1 MRIES
6 GGSVL
11 IIPGLGDSGP
21 QHWQTL
27 WEASHPEYCRVRQTE
42 WERPRCSD
50 WVSNLGAAISAANPP
65 VVLVAHSM
73 GCIAAVHWAATT
85 GNASKQVAAAL
96 LVSPPDV
103 EAEMIPVGPSGFAPC
118 PQSRLPF
125 KSIVVASTND
135 PFATL
140 ERARTFA
147 AAWGSELVILESAGH
162 INAASG
168 HGPWPEG
175 ERLVDKLMP

>member
-1 MRIES
+1 MQMEL

-21 QHWQTL
+21 QHWQSL
-27 WEASHPEYCRVRQTE
+27 RQASHPEYQRVRQAD
-42 WERPRCSD
+42 WEHPSCSD
-50 WVSNLGAAISAANPP
+50 WVSNLDAAISATSRP

-73 GCIAAVHWAATT
+73 GCIAVVHWAATT
-85 GNASKQVAAAL
+85 GNANKRAAAAL

-103 EAEMIPVGPSGFAPC
+103 EAETIPVGPTEFAPC
-118 PQSRLPF
+118 PLIRLPF

-140 ERARTFA
+140 ERARFFA
-147 AAWGSELVILESAGH
+147 EAWGSESVILKSAGH

-168 HGPWPEG
+168 YGPWPDG
-175 ERLVDKLMP
+175 ERLLEKLIS

>member
-1 MRIES
+1 MTIGSMRT
-6 GGSVL
+6 VL

-21 QHWQTL
+21 QHWQSL
-27 WEASHPEYCRVRQTE
+27 WEARHPEYQRVRQTD
-42 WERPRCSD
+42 WERPRSTD
-50 WVSNLGAAISAANPP
+50 WVSNLDAEISAANQP

-73 GCIAAVHWAATT
+73 GCIAVIHWAATN
-85 GNASKQVAAAL
+85 GNGNKHVAAAL

-103 EAEMIPVGPSGFAPC
+103 EAATIPTGPTGFAPC
-118 PQSRLPF
+118 PLIRLPF

-135 PFATL
+135 PFATFG
-140 ERARTFA
+140 RVKTFA
-147 AAWGSELVILESAGH
+147 AAWGGELVILELAGH

-175 ERLVDKLMP
+175 ELLLDQLMR

>member
-1 MRIES
+1 MRMES
-6 GGSVL
+6 GRTVL

-27 WEASHPEYCRVRQTE
+27 WEASHPEYRRVQQRDWTHPRRQ
-42 WERPRCSD
+42 D
-50 WVSNLGAAISAANPP
+50 WTQNIDAAISSAERP

-73 GCIAAVHWAATT
+73 GCIAAVHWSASAGT
-85 GNASKQVAAAL
+85 GNRRVAAAL
-96 LVSPPDV
+96 LVAPPDV
-103 EAEMIPVGPSGFAPC
+103 EAETIPAGPTGFAPC
-118 PQSRLPF
+118 LLSRLPF
-125 KSIVVASTND
+125 KSLAIASTND

-140 ERARTFA
+140 ERANAFA

-168 HGPWPEG
+168 YGPWPEG
-175 ERLVDKLMP
+175 EKLLDQLMQ

>member
-1 MRIES
+1 MRMES

-21 QHWQTL
+21 RHWQSL
-27 WEASHPEYCRVRQTE
+27 WEASHPEYRRVRQTE

-50 WVSNLGAAISAANPP
+50 WVS
-65 VVLVAHSM
+65 
-73 GCIAAVHWAATT
+73 
-85 GNASKQVAAAL
+85 
-96 LVSPPDV
+96 PPDV
-103 EAEMIPVGPSGFAPC
+103 EAETIPAGSTGFAPC
-118 PQSRLPF
+118 PLIRLPF

-140 ERARTFA
+140 ERAKTFA
-147 AAWGSELVILESAGH
+147 GAWGSELVILESAGH

-175 ERLVDKLMP
+175 EGLLDGLMP

>member
-1 MRIES
+1 MRMES

-21 QHWQTL
+21 QHWQSL
-27 WEASHPEYCRVRQTE
+27 WEASHAEYCRVRQTD

-50 WVSNLGAAISAANPP
+50 WVSNLDAAISAANQPA
-65 VVLVAHSM
+65 VLVAHSM
-73 GCIAAVHWAATT
+73 GCIAVVHWAATT
-85 GNASKQVAAAL
+85 GNANKRVAAAL

-103 EAEMIPVGPSGFAPC
+103 EAETIPVGPTGFAPC
-118 PQSRLPF
+118 PLTRLPF

-135 PFATL
+135 PFATI
-140 ERARTFA
+140 ERARLFA
-147 AAWGSELVILESAGH
+147 ETWDSESVILESAGH

-168 HGPWPEG
+168 YGPWPEG
-175 ERLVDKLMP
+175 ERLLDKLMS